1 MTMWKL
7 IMYNIHGKNCK
18 LVDNY
23 YITCYTCNSFVTFVI
38 FLQQRNKVFLNRKY
52 LVLYKK

>member
-1 MTMWKL
+1 MWKL

-23 YITCYTCNSFVTFVI
+23 YITCYTCNSFVIFVN

>member
-1 MTMWKL
+1 MIMWKI

-23 YITCYTCNSFVTFVI
+23 YITCYTCNSFVTFVN
-38 FLQQRNKVFLNRKY
+38 FFATKEQGVSK
-52 LVLYKK
+52 

>member
-1 MTMWKL
+1 MTMWKI

-23 YITCYTCNSFVTFVI
+23 YITCYTCNSFVTFVN